1 MIMSERMTSVFLLY
15 NSLYGDFVFYHEKLF
30 LDDLFIQE
38 SKITLIQND
47 WIGNKPSEDLQTEQN
62 SKAKNNN

>member
-1 MIMSERMTSVFLLY
+1 MSERMTSVFLLY

-47 WIGNKPSEDLQTEQN
+47 
-62 SKAKNNN
+62 